1 MCKQRSPQMQW
12 VVAGVNGY
20 EVHRALKWKPVAAG
34 RPYDSEGHKV
44 NVAAGSRLHLPA
56 QRCRV

>member
-1 MCKQRSPQMQW
+1 MQW
-12 VVAGVNGY
+12 VVAGVNGS

-34 RPYDSEGHKV
+34 RPCDSEGHKV